1 LTETP
6 SKLTLEAYDKLLK
19 DEHMLNFLKKF
30 ETQDVPQGKVIALMN
45 QKGGVG
51 KTTMAFNMA
60 HALANTGKKVLCI
73 DMDPQFNFSSLFNI
87 LPEENS
93 TNIFHLLVN
102 SIKELR
108 ALHSEALLSEVV
120 KKASKNIDIIPA
132 GQELSG
138 FELTVAGINSPRQ
151 LILKKFIE
159 KNELNER
166 YDYIV
171 IDGPPTLGLLVV
183 NILCATNGVLFPF
196 IPDSF
201 SEQGLKNI
209 LQVVEDI
216 EDMGITETPKN
227 LGYIPNLFEARRKQS
242 NSDFDGIKERFSNA
256 PVFQPFSNKAYF
268 AKSMASKKS
277 VFDYE
282 ASQYKEL
289 QEQFLQMAESV
300 DNQLNGQLGN

>member
-1 LTETP
+1 M
-6 SKLTLEAYDKLLK
+6 LK
-19 DEHMLNFLKKF
+19 FLKKF
-30 ETQDVPQGKVIALMN
+30 ESESTPAGKTIALMN

-73 DMDPQFNFSSLFNI
+73 DMDPQFNFSSLFHLNPAD
-87 LPEENS
+87 LNA
-93 TNIFHLLVN
+93 NIFHLLVN

-108 ALHSEALLSEVV
+108 ALHTEALLSDVIHRV
-120 KKASKNIDIIPA
+120 SSNIDIIPS

-159 KNELNER
+159 KNNLNEM

-183 NILCATNGVLFPF
+183 NILCATDGVLFPF
-196 IPDSF
+196 IPDAF

-216 EDMGITETPKN
+216 EDMGITQTPVN

-242 NSDFDGIKERFSNA
+242 NTDFDGIKKRFSNA

-268 AKSMASKKS
+268 AKSMANKKS

-289 QEQFLQMAESV
+289 QEQFLVMAKAI
-300 DNQLNGQLGN
+300 DYQLVRELE